1 MPAKATKLAHT
12 AEAMLLAF
20 FSLQDQ
26 LSREDAA
33 VLAEEVCRVIPA
45 MPEDSLRAMS
55 TTVMAM
61 PCRSLGG
68 KACR

>member
-1 MPAKATKLAHT
+1 MPSVSLAVPAGTSLVAAILEGPVPVKATKLAHT

-33 VLAEEVCRVIPA
+33 VLAEEVSHASQPPA
-45 MPEDSLRAMS
+45 PS
-55 TTVMAM
+55 
-61 PCRSLGG
+61 
-68 KACR
+68 

>member
-1 MPAKATKLAHT
+1 MAATMEGPGPAKATKLAHT

-33 VLAEEVCRVIPA
+33 VLAEEVR
-45 MPEDSLRAMS
+45 
-55 TTVMAM
+55 
-61 PCRSLGG
+61 
-68 KACR
+68 